1 LAKSLKTAGTVFA
14 LATLLWFCS
23 GGSSRAQPVDLGA
36 ARNFGLLVND
46 GDLAL
51 GNHCI
56 ISSSIGILGGNSVLE
71 FDCRVTR
78 NLVDDNEYATRVTLG
93 TSSHVLGKCALS
105 SDGLTLEK
113 GATCGTK
120 STDGSSVEL
129 AKLHFAIA
137 DEESFQSV
145 VDGLPATQSLPDP
158 IAVPDFQVV
167 TVSDTIHGGLNVVHV
182 PWIVLSNY
190 ATLYLSGGVK
200 DRLLLVVD
208 GVLALST
215 HSRII
220 PIGGLLAKNLYISAE
235 SLTFSYNFPGTGT
248 ELNGT
253 VRVAGGCALGSAATI
268 NGALIC
274 DGGDAAIGDQLR
286 LNFVPSALK
295 FP

>member
-1 LAKSLKTAGTVFA
+1 MAKLLKAAGIFV

-23 GGSSRAQPVDLGA
+23 GSSSQAQPVDLGA
-36 ARNFGLLVND
+36 ARNFGLLVNN

-56 ISSSIGILGGNSVLE
+56 VSSSIGVLGGNSVLD

-113 GATCGTK
+113 GATCGSK
-120 STDGSSVEL
+120 STDGSSIEL
-129 AKLHFAIA
+129 ARLHFAIA

-145 VDGLPATQSLPDP
+145 VDGLPATQSIADP
-158 IAVPDFQVV
+158 IVLPDFQVM

-182 PWIVLSNY
+182 PSIALSNY

-200 DRLLLVVD
+200 DRLVLVIDGLLE
-208 GVLALST
+208 LST

-235 SLTFSYNFPGTGT
+235 AQLSNFPGTGA

-253 VRVAGGCALGSAATI
+253 VRVANGCALGSAATI

-274 DGGDAAIGDQLR
+274 DGGDAAIGEQLR